1 MGDIEKNGER
11 ERECMG
17 ERERERGESKKRWKG
32 ESKCLLSLAR
42 ASKDVSTVDKTI
54 PKILKLNYSFYF
66 LIK

>member
-17 ERERERGESKKRWKG
+17 ERERGESKKRWKG
-32 ESKCLLSLAR
+32 ESNCLLSLAR

-54 PKILKLNYSFYF
+54 PGIL
-66 LIK
+66 